1 MIKKKYNLMLFIPDR
16 GSRFLHF
23 GLGAADLADAS
34 EERDRRQRHRRTSAQ
49 RPTRYPPP
57 VRQQEN

>member
-1 MIKKKYNLMLFIPDR
+1 MLFIPDR